1 MIKLQVLGFSMDA
14 YLVLM
19 KKGVD
24 TSLTFMIISKYISG
38 NDMENIPCSIKVKIA
53 KQRQTTK

>member
-1 MIKLQVLGFSMDA
+1 MKRHTYICTFLFALMTSTTTGSFVMIK
-14 YLVLM
+14 
-19 KKGVD
+19 KK
-24 TSLTFMIISKYISG
+24 TTKYISG

>member
-1 MIKLQVLGFSMDA
+1 MKTYICTFLFALMTSTTTGNFFMIK
-14 YLVLM
+14 
-19 KKGVD
+19 KK
-24 TSLTFMIISKYISG
+24 TTKYISG